1 MTVDAAVPQNL
12 QAIGNLEALQAVCQR
27 LFIPGPGERLVF
39 GEGPQHARLLLL
51 GEAPGE
57 KEAETGRPFVGN
69 SGRLLDKYL
78 QRSGIRR
85 EEVYVTNVIK
95 VRPPGNRTPRI
106 SEVKEA
112 LPVVLRQIELIR
124 PAVIV
129 CLGSIAVQAMVD
141 RKAKITEIRGVWQE
155 KDGIRIMPTYHP
167 SAVFRDENKRELL
180 KEDLS
185 SVAHALGEPG
195 A

>member
-1 MTVDAAVPQNL
+1 MTVEAAVPQDW
-12 QAIGNLEALQAVCQR
+12 QAIGNLEALHAVCQR
-27 LFIPGPGERLVF
+27 LFIPDPDERLVF
-39 GEGPQHARLLLL
+39 GEGPDHARLLLL

-57 KEAETGRPFVGN
+57 KEAAAGRPFVGN

-78 QRSGIRR
+78 QRAGLRR
-85 EEVYVTNVIK
+85 EDAYVTNVLKI
-95 VRPPGNRTPRI
+95 RPPGNRTPRT

-112 LPVVLRQIELIR
+112 LPLVIRQIELIR

-129 CLGSIAVQAMVD
+129 CLGSIAVQAIVD

-155 KDGIRIMPTYHP
+155 KDGVHIMPTYHP

-180 KEDLS
+180 KQDLS
-185 SVAHALGEPG
+185 SVANVLSKLGT
-195 A
+195 